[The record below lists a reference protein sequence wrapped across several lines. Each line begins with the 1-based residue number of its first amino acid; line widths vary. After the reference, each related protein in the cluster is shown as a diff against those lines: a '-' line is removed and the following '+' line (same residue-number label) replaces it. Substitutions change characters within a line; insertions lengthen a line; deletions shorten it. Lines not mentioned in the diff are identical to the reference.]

1 VPGQGRLDARV
12 GIVPRAFAAVIVSLL
27 AALALGQLPR
37 SHPLIPALHFALP
50 AVPGAAKDS
59 TISLPARLALGST
72 LTLNGRL
79 PAAETGTVTVEGAYG
94 NAPWQ
99 VLASVP
105 AADGSYEA
113 RLRLDQKGV
122 LHVRVTYPNGRHA
135 VGKTDVG

>member
-1 VPGQGRLDARV
+1 VRLQRSSS
-12 GIVPRAFAAVIVSLL
+12 RSSLL
-27 AALALGQLPR
+27 LP
-37 SHPLIPALHFALP
+37 SA
-50 AVPGAAKDS
+50 
-59 TISLPARLALGST
+59 
-72 LTLNGRL
+72 NC
-79 PAAETGTVTVEGAYG
+79 VEGAYG